1 MRAYY
6 LIAAVLGT
14 ILPYYYIGSFA
25 VETRFNVPLFIE
37 QVLSARASLGFVV
50 DLFISS
56 FAFWPFLFKE
66 AKRLN
71 TPNPWLFVFLNL
83 TVGLSCAL
91 PLFLYFRDKNEPK
104 ERIRL
109 HA

>member
-6 LIAAVLGT
+6 LIAAVIGT

-25 VETRFNVPLFIE
+25 IEHSFDVSLFIE

-56 FAFWPFLFKE
+56 FVFWPFLFKE
-66 AKRLN
+66 ARRIK
-71 TPNPWLFVFLNL
+71 TPSPWLFVFLNL
-83 TVGLSCAL
+83 SVGLSCAL
-91 PLFLYFRDKNEPK
+91 PLFFYFREKNEPVAG
-104 ERIRL
+104 IRT
-109 HA
+109 